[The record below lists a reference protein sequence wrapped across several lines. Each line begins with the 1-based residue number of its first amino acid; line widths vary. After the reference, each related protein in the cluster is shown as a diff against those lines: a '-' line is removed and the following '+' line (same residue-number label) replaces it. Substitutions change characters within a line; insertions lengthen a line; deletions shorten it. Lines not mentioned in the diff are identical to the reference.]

1 LKIKIIGWFQSSV
14 ILVGGQGY
22 ESNGRLLHQLS
33 SPNENWTEM
42 KQKLKERRYW
52 HVALMIPDDI
62 VNCH

>member
-1 LKIKIIGWFQSSV
+1 
-14 ILVGGQGY
+14 LVGGQGY

-33 SPNENWTEM
+33 SPNGNWIEM